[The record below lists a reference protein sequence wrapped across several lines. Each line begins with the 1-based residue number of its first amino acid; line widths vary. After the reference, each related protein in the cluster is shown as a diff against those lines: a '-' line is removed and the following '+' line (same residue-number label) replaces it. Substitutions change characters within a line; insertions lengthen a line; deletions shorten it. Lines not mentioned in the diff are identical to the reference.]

1 MLDKPIVEHDYYD
14 AYKSITHSKNRYL
27 AHHSFRFRPSKLE
40 RFRDALHKHSNL
52 DSTPTQL
59 HTGKTEEQ
67 LMNLRPRLKEKE
79 IGHSPFRH
87 TAKTR
92 IEHVYDQLS
101 KRTSIVIAQKD
112 LLDHDSIIERQR
124 GKSSL

>member
-1 MLDKPIVEHDYYD
+1 M
-14 AYKSITHSKNRYL
+14 N
-27 AHHSFRFRPSKLE
+27 
-40 RFRDALHKHSNL
+40 KHSNL

-67 LMNLRPRLKEKE
+67 LMNLRPRIREKE

-112 LLDHDSIIERQR
+112 LLDHESVIQRNR

>member
-1 MLDKPIVEHDYYD
+1 MLDKPIVENDYYD

-27 AHHSFRFRPSKLE
+27 AHHSFRFSPSKHE
-40 RFRDALHKHSNL
+40 RIRDALQKHSNL

-67 LMNLRPRLKEKE
+67 LMNLRPRIREKE

-92 IEHVYDQLS
+92 IEHVYD
-101 KRTSIVIAQKD
+101 
-112 LLDHDSIIERQR
+112 
-124 GKSSL
+124 

>member
-1 MLDKPIVEHDYYD
+1 MLDRPIIENDHYD

-27 AHHSFRFRPSKLE
+27 AHHTFRFSPSKQE
-40 RFRDALHKHSNL
+40 RIRDAQDKNSLL
-52 DSTPTQL
+52 DSSPTKL
-59 HTGKTEEQ
+59 HTGKTTEQ
-67 LMNLRPRLKEKE
+67 LMNLRPRIKEKE

-92 IEHVYDQLS
+92 IEHVYEQLS
-101 KRTSIVIAQKD
+101 KRTSAVIAQNE
-112 LLDHDSIIERQR
+112 LLDHDSVIHRNR